1 MNLQYIFIQKMKW
14 SAKIRKFFS
23 KSKAPD
29 AKFTVHNEK
38 IEYSPSQSNCN
49 SFYSN
54 DQSHYNASSSR
65 NQYENSFSS
74 LSDISLL
81 EQHVPATHFLFEQLQ
96 KLAIQTNFEIRR
108 LDCEG
113 LLSNFDALRHV
124 VIIFTILAETNFQF
138 PNFTFVPVPHT
149 L

>member
-1 MNLQYIFIQKMKW
+1 MKW

-23 KSKAPD
+23 KSKIPD
-29 AKFTVHNEK
+29 AKYTVHNEK
-38 IEYSPSQSNCN
+38 IEYSSSHSNCN
-49 SFYSN
+49 SCYSN
-54 DQSHYNASSSR
+54 NQSHYNASCSQ

-74 LSDISLL
+74 FSDISLL

-124 VIIFTILAETNFQF
+124 VIIITILAETNFQF

-149 L
+149 P